1 MAEMAVRSS
10 VDEFRALCWRC
21 RRPRS
26 VCWCESVTALPS
38 KTHVVF
44 IQHPREAKVPV
55 STCRMAHLS
64 LLNSEMHV
72 ELRPESKP
80 SLLRTLQGPDVAVL
94 FPSTSA
100 VDIESME
107 NPPQTLVVVDGT
119 WSNAKKL
126 VEQSK
131 VLSGLPRVRF
141 SPLKPGNYRIRKEPD
156 AHCYSTIEAVAY
168 VLERL
173 ERAPGQF
180 APLLRVF
187 DAMVDKQLTF
197 IESNHR
203 QTRHKRRVVRNT
215 VRVDPLAEL
224 KSSAAHIVAVF
235 AEANAWPTLDS
246 HRPPGQAELIQL
258 VALRVASQEC
268 FESLWKPIRPLSPS
282 VPANVEV
289 SASAFES
296 ALERVEAQRA
306 FRSFV
311 QPNDVLVGWG
321 TWCGA
326 LMNVEGLLGNAR
338 FVNVRGHLA
347 QALGARPG
355 SVEAVATRL
364 GWTAHDGEGRSLRR
378 LRALGTIL
386 KALSED
392 SAAVLEALRTKKT
405 E

>member
-1 MAEMAVRSS
+1 M
-10 VDEFRALCWRC
+10 
-21 RRPRS
+21 
-26 VCWCESVTALPS
+26 
-38 KTHVVF
+38 VF

-94 FPSTSA
+94 FPSDSA
-100 VDIESME
+100 VDIELME
-107 NPPQTLVVVDGT
+107 KPPRTLVVVDGT

-126 VEQSK
+126 VEHSS
-131 VLSGLPRVRF
+131 VLSALPRVRF
-141 SPLKPGNYRIRKEPD
+141 SPVKPGNYRIRKEPD

-187 DAMVDKQLTF
+187 DSMVDKQLTF
-197 IESNHR
+197 IEGNHR
-203 QTRHKRRVVRNT
+203 QTRHKRRVLRNT
-215 VRVDPLAEL
+215 VKVDPLAQFQ
-224 KSSAAHIVAVF
+224 SNGGNIVAVF
-235 AEANAWPTLDS
+235 AEANAWPTADPS
-246 HRPPGQAELIQL
+246 RPPGQAELIQL
-258 VALRVASQEC
+258 VALRVASHER
-268 FESLWKPIRPLSPS
+268 FESLWKPLRPLSPS

-289 SASAFES
+289 PVAAFEG
-296 ALERVEAQRA
+296 ALERAAAQRA
-306 FRSFV
+306 FRAFV
-311 QPNDVLVGWG
+311 RPADVLVGWG

-326 LMNVEGLLGNAR
+326 LMEAEGLLGPAG

-355 SVEAVATRL
+355 SVEAVAAKVGL
-364 GWTAHDGEGRSLRR
+364 GVESGEGRSLRR
-378 LRALGTIL
+378 LQALGTIL
-386 KALSED
+386 SALGAQPGAVVERLKAELRQ
-392 SAAVLEALRTKKT
+392 ALR
-405 E
+405 EQ